1 MTEENT
7 GSDAREH
14 EREAQERNPDER
26 PPEERRDDDGRG
38 MNEEGLL
45 EGVPGS
51 TANRP
56 TG

>member
-1 MTEENT
+1 MPDETPE
-7 GSDAREH
+7 DVREH
-14 EREAQERNPDER
+14 EREAQKRDRDER
-26 PPEERRDDDGRG
+26 PPEERDKDRKD

-51 TANRP
+51 VANRP

>member
-1 MTEENT
+1 VSEDTE
-7 GSDAREH
+7 DVREH

-26 PPEERRDDDGRG
+26 PPEERRGEAGDMAD
-38 MNEEGLL
+38 EGLR

-51 TANRP
+51 EANRP